1 MASNQYTSI
10 IISFVFR
17 QCFMIDINIS
27 VHPSYM
33 YCPGALTPFGD
44 LHNYLPPPPPFT
56 PDILKGL
63 GHAKEALV
71 PTKTAKQF
79 QPVSS
84 SKDVSFHLKDHP
96 EHQQPSAAQTMRPS
110 ADTLGSHLVESL
122 ADEASAGPDQEGS
135 RGSAHQVGSRSPAET
150 CLMAATRPQESE
162 ASDTS
167 ETAVDDREVGDGHFD
182 EDSGVYRLV
191 ARRRYK
197 KGEEVYLCYGR
208 HTNLELLE
216 HYGFLLLDNPHGM
229 PSLIQATGVILYQ
242 GEG

>member
-17 QCFMIDINIS
+17 QCFMIDLNIN

-71 PTKTAKQF
+71 PTKTA
-79 QPVSS
+79 
-84 SKDVSFHLKDHP
+84 
-96 EHQQPSAAQTMRPS
+96 QTMPPS

-135 RGSAHQVGSRSPAET
+135 RGSTHQVGSRSPAET
-150 CLMAATRPQESE
+150 CLMAATRPQEAE

-242 GEG
+242 SEG